1 MNGARYITGWA
12 LVRVTG
18 AQPERILTAL
28 AERGIAFWDAVP
40 PVDFSLTVKIPARA
54 AKLITPLSAAMGCE
68 GEILSVHGLPAFFQ
82 KIRRRVTLLVLL
94 AAAALA
100 LFSSF
105 SYVWDIEITGNE
117 TIPDGVIR
125 QALAECGVDIG
136 ANWTKFS
143 QDAIRNGV
151 ILRLPEIRWVTVTM
165 EGCRA
170 RVIVREKRVAIE
182 PVDETVYVKL
192 VSDKAGL
199 VTEVQALNGTAE
211 TEAGKTVLPG
221 DTVIGG
227 YSTGR
232 FGVQGATR
240 AIGYARLRTWHEI
253 TVEAPAAV
261 AEKTALRRK
270 TGGFAL
276 ILGKLRINF
285 YKGSSI
291 CPSDCDK
298 IIERYEL
305 SKAGAFSL
313 PIMLEKTSY
322 TRYET
327 QPREA
332 AELREELEAMLS
344 EELARRMGEDGEIIS
359 ARFTATTGDGLL
371 YVTLHA
377 ECNERTGTAVP
388 LDAEDIYLI
397 NSKIPK
403 TEDTDT

>member
-28 AERGIAFWDAVP
+28 SERGIAFWDAAP
-40 PVDFSLTVKIPARA
+40 PADFSLTVKVPART
-54 AKLITPLSAAMGCE
+54 AKLIAPLSKALGCE
-68 GEILSVHGLPAFFQ
+68 GEILSLHGLPALFR
-82 KIRRRVTLLVLL
+82 KLRHRLTLLILL
-94 AAAALA
+94 AAALTA
-100 LFSSF
+100 LFSSL

-117 TIPDGVIR
+117 KIPDGVIR

-151 ILRLPEIRWVTVTM
+151 ILRLPGIRWMTVTM

-170 RVIVREKRVAIE
+170 RVIIREKRVAIE
-182 PVDETVYVKL
+182 PVDETEYVKL
-192 VSDKAGL
+192 VSEKAGL
-199 VTEVQALNGTAE
+199 VTEVQALHGTAE
-211 TEAGKTVLPG
+211 TEAGKTLLPG
-221 DTVIGG
+221 DTIIGG

-253 TVEAPAAV
+253 TAEAPLTV
-261 AEKTALRRK
+261 QEKTAGRRK
-270 TGGFAL
+270 KAGFAL

-291 CPSDCDK
+291 CPPDCDK
-298 IIERYEL
+298 IIERYTL
-305 SKAGAFSL
+305 SKAGVFSM
-313 PIMLEKTSY
+313 PIVVEKVSY

-327 QPREA
+327 APIQA

-344 EELARRMGEDGEIIS
+344 AELSRRMGEEGEIIS
-359 ARFTATTGDGLL
+359 SRFTCTEGDGLL

-377 ECNERTGTAVP
+377 ECSEKAGTAVP

>member
-12 LVRVTG
+12 QVRVTG
-18 AQPERILTAL
+18 AQPERILSAL

-54 AKLITPLSAAMGCE
+54 AKLIAPLSTALGCE
-68 GEILSVHGLPAFFQ
+68 GKVLSQHGLPAFFQ
-82 KIRRRVTLLVLL
+82 KIRHRVTLLVLL
-94 AAAALA
+94 FAAVVA

-125 QALAECGVDIG
+125 QALSECGVDIG
-136 ANWTKFS
+136 TNWTKFS

-151 ILRLPEIRWVTVTM
+151 ILRLPGIRWMTVTM

-170 RVIVREKRVAIE
+170 RVIVREKRVPIE
-182 PVDETVYVKL
+182 PVNETEYVKL
-192 VSDKAGL
+192 VADKAGL

-211 TEAGKTVLPG
+211 TEVGKTLLPG
-221 DTVIGG
+221 DTIIGG

-232 FGVQGATR
+232 FGVQGVTR

-253 TVEAPAAV
+253 TIEAPV
-261 AEKTALRRK
+261 TVEEKTDLGRK
-270 TGGFAL
+270 RAGFAL

-291 CPSDCDK
+291 CPSECDK
-298 IIERYEL
+298 IIKRYEL
-305 SKAGAFSL
+305 TKAGAFSL
-313 PIMLEKTSY
+313 PIVVEKISY
-322 TRYET
+322 TRYKT
-327 QPREA
+327 QPQQA
-332 AELREELEAMLS
+332 TELREELEAMLS
-344 EELARRMGEDGEIIS
+344 EELARRMGEDGEIVS
-359 ARFTATTGDGLL
+359 ARFTATEGDGLL

-377 ECNERTGTAVP
+377 ECNERTGMAVP